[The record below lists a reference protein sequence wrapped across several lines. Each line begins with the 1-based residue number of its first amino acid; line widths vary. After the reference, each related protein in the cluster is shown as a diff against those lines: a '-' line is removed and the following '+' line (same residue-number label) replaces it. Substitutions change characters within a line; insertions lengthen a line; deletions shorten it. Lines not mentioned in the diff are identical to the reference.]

1 MFYIDLI
8 LIIFN
13 VYLLYD
19 TQTKIGGS
27 KYEWKNDDYI
37 VGSYMVYFDI
47 LMIIFRIIRT
57 LTRELFSRR

>member
-1 MFYIDLI
+1 MFYIDFI